1 MRQESPLAE
10 WIYEDGIGERR
21 ATLVDGGHIIECHV
35 ERDDDGVSVGA
46 ICDARILPRD
56 DSAMIVVSLTGGE
69 EALLSALP
77 SATSIGATI
86 LVEVTRSAIA
96 ERDMVKRAKC
106 RPAPEGAGPRHAPT
120 LFERICATGT
130 PVRTL
135 HPHEDDALE
144 EAGWSEWSDVALSGN
159 MAFAGG
165 MLRLALTPAMTV
177 IDVDGTLAA
186 AELARTGAEA
196 AARAIRALGISGNIV
211 IDLPTQ
217 GSKGGRIAAAEAFDT
232 ALPLPFER
240 TAVNGYGLLQVIRP
254 RNYASL
260 AERWHY
266 APVASAALALLRRAE
281 RHGVR
286 SAGAEMLITANPSEC
301 AWVSARP
308 ALVDALTR
316 RTARHI
322 VLQGDAGIGIGH
334 GHVG

>member
-1 MRQESPLAE
+1 MLE

-21 ATLVDGGHIIECHV
+21 AALVDGGHIIECHV

-46 ICDARILPRD
+46 ICDARVLPHD
-56 DSAMIVVSLTGGE
+56 GSGMSLVRLAGGE
-69 EALLSALP
+69 EALLSTVPPTA
-77 SATSIGATI
+77 SIGAAL
-86 LVEVTRSAIA
+86 LVEITRSAIA

-106 RPAPEGAGPRHAPT
+106 RPAPEDAGPRPAPT

-144 EAGWSEWSDVALSGN
+144 DAGWSEWSDVALSGIMPFN
-159 MAFAGG
+159 GG
-165 MLRLALTPAMTV
+165 VLRMALTPAMVV

-186 AELARTGAEA
+186 AELARTGTEA

-217 GSKGGRIAAAEAFDT
+217 DSKGGRIAAAEAFD
-232 ALPLPFER
+232 AAMPLPFER
-240 TAVNGYGLLQVIRP
+240 TAVNGYGLLQIIRHRTGP
-254 RNYASL
+254 SL
-260 AERWHY
+260 AERWQF

-281 RHGVR
+281 RHGAR

-301 AWVSARP
+301 AWMSARP
-308 ALVDALTR
+308 ALVDALTW

-322 VLQGDAGIGIGH
+322 VLQRDAGIGIGH
-334 GHVG
+334 GHVA

>member
-1 MRQESPLAE
+1 MAE

-21 ATLVDGGHIIECHV
+21 AALVDGGHIIECHV

-46 ICDARILPRD
+46 LCDARILPRD
-56 DSAMIVVSLTGGE
+56 DSAMIVVRLTGGE

-77 SATSIGATI
+77 SGTSIGATI
-86 LVEVTRSAIA
+86 LVEVTRSAII
-96 ERDMVKRAKC
+96 ERDIVKRAKC
-106 RPAPEGAGPRHAPT
+106 RPAPEGAPPRPAPT
-120 LFERICATGT
+120 LFERIQATGT
-130 PVRTL
+130 HVRTL

-144 EAGWSEWSDVALSGN
+144 DAGWSEWSDVALSGT

-165 MLRLALTPAMTV
+165 VLRMALTPAMVV

-196 AARAIRALGISGNIV
+196 AARAIRALGIAGNIV

-217 GSKGGRIAAAEAFDT
+217 DSKAGRIAAAEAFNA

-240 TAVNGYGLLQVIRP
+240 TAVNGYGLLQIIRHRTGP
-254 RNYASL
+254 SL
-260 AERWHY
+260 AERWQF

-286 SAGAEMLITANPSEC
+286 STGAEMRITANPAEI

-322 VLQGDAGIGIGH
+322 ALQRDAGIGIGH